1 MLMWKTLLQKNKL
14 THCFAV
20 RKFVS
25 ATIPS
30 RDVQKPQPSKV
41 PSKDSHNPKEKTIG
55 EKLKETM
62 KVYGVTA
69 TLFHSTVYVCSLS
82 SVYACVCSGL
92 DAPALLSSWG
102 FDPTMI
108 PDGAGELAAAWCL
121 TALSGPGRGVITVLG
136 TPVVAQWWKRRVQQN
151 KREEV

>member
-69 TLFHSTVYVCSLS
+69 TLFHCNAFHCIQFGGQLYRLIGQIQDLLAPIGATACLEATFSGKKAEVARCNLS
-82 SVYACVCSGL
+82 I
-92 DAPALLSSWG
+92 D
-102 FDPTMI
+102 
-108 PDGAGELAAAWCL
+108 
-121 TALSGPGRGVITVLG
+121 
-136 TPVVAQWWKRRVQQN
+136 
-151 KREEV
+151 